1 MSTVVAEVKK
11 TQRLSVGAWTVIA
24 WSSLLIAVCYFP
36 VIVHLVGQWASD
48 DDMGHG
54 FFVPLIAGWIAWQ
67 KLPEIESV
75 PAVPDLRALFLL
87 GWAAFQ
93 LYIGTLGAELFLPRS
108 AMVLT
113 IIGVV
118 WLFCGIR
125 YLRIFAFPLFLLF
138 FMIPIPT
145 IIYTRITFPLQ
156 IFASQ
161 VAETM
166 LNLIGIPCGRE
177 GNVLI
182 LPSMTLNVV
191 EACSGIRSLLS
202 LTFLSLVYGYFFETN
217 RKIRALLFLSTIPI
231 AILANAGRV
240 TITGI
245 LAEVNS
251 KLAEGLVHEAEG
263 WLIFM
268 VALVIMVGVHQALR
282 RGWAFI
288 QRSRS

>member
-1 MSTVVAEVKK
+1 MSTVVAEEKK
-11 TQRLSVGAWTVIA
+11 AQRLSATARAVIA
-24 WSSLLIAVCYFP
+24 WSAALIAFCYFP
-36 VIVHLVGQWASD
+36 VIVRLVRQWSND

-54 FFVPLIAGWIAWQ
+54 FFVPVIAAWIAWQ
-67 KLPEIESV
+67 KLPEIEAV

-87 GWAAFQ
+87 GWAALQ
-93 LYIGTLGAELFLPRS
+93 LYIGTLGAELFLART
-108 AMVLT
+108 AMLFT
-113 IIGVV
+113 IIGTI

-125 YLRIFAFPLFLLF
+125 YLRIFAFPLFVLF
-138 FMIPIPT
+138 FMVPIPT

-156 IFASQ
+156 IFASE

-166 LNLIGIPCGRE
+166 LNLIGIACGRD
-177 GNVLI
+177 GNILI

-217 RKIRALLFLSTIPI
+217 RKIRVLLFFSTIPI

-282 RGWAFI
+282 RGWAFV
-288 QRSRS
+288 QRRRL